1 MNSNLWNRI
10 SKVSSKV
17 SITSYLLVASAVLP
31 LNATANTLSQ
41 SKGVVVQ
48 ADKAGQKSQKRVEAL
63 DETTQTMLQDYKQA
77 VAETELLKVY
87 NKQMEEIIANQEAEI
102 GSIDEQIR
110 QIKYTEQ
117 GVLPLMNQMLVTM
130 DAFIQLDMPFLLKE
144 RETRLANL
152 KQLMTRADV
161 TVSEKYRR
169 VLEAY
174 QIEVEFG
181 RTLEVYKEKD
191 EQKVLNSYLR
201 VGRIGLY
208 KASLD
213 FSQAWVFDNA
223 SKQWVEID
231 SGLLRDLKKAYSVAG
246 QTSAPEILTL
256 PLTIQSSDKQLSE
269 QE

>member
-1 MNSNLWNRI
+1 MSSKLWNQVFGA
-10 SKVSSKV
+10 SPKSGLASC
-17 SITSYLLVASAVLP
+17 LLVASAVLP
-31 LNATANTLSQ
+31 LNAVANTLSQ
-41 SKGVVVQ
+41 SKEVVEQ
-48 ADKAGQKSQKRVEAL
+48 TDKAGQKSQKRIESL
-63 DETTQTMLQDYKQA
+63 DDTTQTMLQDYKQA

-102 GSIDEQIR
+102 ASIDEQIR

-117 GVLPLMNQMLVTM
+117 GVLPLMNQMLATLE
-130 DAFIQLDMPFLLKE
+130 AFIQLDMPFLLKE
-144 RETRLANL
+144 RETRLVNL

-191 EQKVLNSYLR
+191 DQQVLNTYLR

-213 FSQAWVFDNA
+213 FSQAWAFNNT
-223 SKQWVEID
+223 SKEWNEID

-256 PLTIQSSDKQLSE
+256 PLNQSSNK
-269 QE
+269 